1 VSAVENSHKSNAIVD
16 RFVEEYVFTN
26 RELPQTLA
34 ILSRSL
40 SHEWLFC
47 QQAQFLFNSIDHPV
61 GGSNAILGN
70 V

>member
-1 VSAVENSHKSNAIVD
+1 
-16 RFVEEYVFTN
+16 
-26 RELPQTLA
+26 LPQTLA